1 MAGFPIVLDLTDR
14 RCVVVGGGAVGRRKA
29 QGLLAAGAAVRV
41 VTTDGEPGQWSA
53 AVELVTRPFVDEDLD
68 DAVLAFAA
76 TDDPDVNRSVVAAA
90 RQRGIWVNVADDS
103 ASGDFQLPAVLRRG
117 SFSVAVSSEG
127 RSPAVACLLRDHL
140 AESFGEEWQVFL
152 EIAAAIRQKRLTP
165 ALKTEYNQRVLR
177 RLWVD
182 ENLSGLIA
190 AEDESAIDQLLLTLF
205 GEGFSLVDLGV
216 SLKRGR
222 K

>member
-1 MAGFPIVLDLTDR
+1 MTADV
-14 RCVVVGGGAVGRRKA
+14 
-29 QGLLAAGAAVRV
+29 
-41 VTTDGEPGQWSA
+41 EPGPWSA
-53 AVELVTRPFVDEDLD
+53 AVELVRRPFAAEDLD
-68 DAVLAFAA
+68 GAVLAFAA
-76 TDDPDVNRSVVAAA
+76 TDDPDVNRAVVAAA
-90 RQRGIWVNVADDS
+90 RQRGVWVNVVDDS
-103 ASGDFQLPAVLRRG
+103 ESGDFQLPAVLRRG

-152 EIAAAIRQKRLTP
+152 EIAAAIRQKRLTQ

-222 K
+222 T